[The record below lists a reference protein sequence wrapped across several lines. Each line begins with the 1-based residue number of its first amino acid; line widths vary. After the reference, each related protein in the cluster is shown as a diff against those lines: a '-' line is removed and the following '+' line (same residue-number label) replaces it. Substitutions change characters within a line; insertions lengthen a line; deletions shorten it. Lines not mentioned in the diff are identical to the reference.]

1 MRHKKEPST
10 TFISTFNIFKVQRK
24 YNQWAPI
31 HIAVICEKLHLCK
44 YIIQNSDNKN
54 PKQNDGITALHFAA
68 QTGNPEI
75 CSLVIE
81 NLVEKNPGKHTGF
94 FDPRFISLH

>member
-1 MRHKKEPST
+1 MRHKKEPSN

-54 PKQNDGITALHFAA
+54 PKQKDGITALHFAA
-68 QTGNPEI
+68 QSGNSEI
-75 CSLVIE
+75 CLLVIE
-81 NLVEKNPGKHTGF
+81 SLVEKNPGKAIRYF
-94 FDPRFISLH
+94 SLF